1 MKTSHILIGIFAL
14 TVPATIWY
22 TQTAYQCPVP
32 LSYRLGDIDPSFSLS
47 VEEAKADI
55 EAAVQIWEQSANR
68 DLFVYDESADFTINF
83 VFDERQE
90 ALNLEQT
97 ERQELDQTR
106 DQNDGLMEQVQSL
119 QSQYDELTQAYK
131 SDVSRYETDLA
142 RYNADVSTYNDRGGA
157 PPDTF
162 SELEA
167 ERMRLSR
174 ESESLSDTASQL
186 NTLANEIN
194 RLGEKGN
201 DLINK
206 YNREVNQYNQSF
218 GFSREFT
225 QGDYQGDN
233 INIYTFTDK
242 DELISVLAHEFG
254 HALGID
260 HVETNDSLMYYLV
273 DETDPI
279 TTLSIDDSIAF
290 LETCGATETMG
301 QKIRH
306 AVRTFLSN
314 F

>member
-1 MKTSHILIGIFAL
+1 MKTSHILIGLFAL
-14 TVPATIWY
+14 SVPATIWY
-22 TQTAYQCPVP
+22 TQTAYECPVP

-47 VEEAKADI
+47 TEEALADI
-55 EAAVQIWEQSANR
+55 EAATQIWEQSAGR

-90 ALNLEQT
+90 TLNLEQI
-97 ERQELDQTR
+97 ERQELDETR
-106 DQNDGLMEQVQSL
+106 DQNEGLMEQVQSL
-119 QSQYDELTQAYK
+119 QTQYDKLTQVYK
-131 SDVSRYETDLA
+131 SDVAQYEADLSE
-142 RYNADVSTYNDRGGA
+142 YNADVSTYNDRGGA

-167 ERMRLSR
+167 ERKRLGK

-186 NTLANEIN
+186 NTLASEIN
-194 RLGEKGN
+194 RLSERGN
-201 DLINK
+201 QLISQYNK
-206 YNREVNQYNQSF
+206 EVNQYNQTF

-225 QGDYQGDN
+225 QGDYQGDK
-233 INIYTFTDK
+233 INIYTFSDK

-273 DETDPI
+273 NETDPV
-279 TTLSIDDSIAF
+279 TNLSADDTLAF
-290 LETCGATETMG
+290 LATCGSEETVG

-306 AVRTFLSN
+306 TIRTLLNIF
-314 F
+314 